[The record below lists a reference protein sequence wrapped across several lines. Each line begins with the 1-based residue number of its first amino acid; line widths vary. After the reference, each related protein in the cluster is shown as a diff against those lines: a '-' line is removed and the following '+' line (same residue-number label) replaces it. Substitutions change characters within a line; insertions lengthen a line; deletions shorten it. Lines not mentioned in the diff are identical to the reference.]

1 MKKFLL
7 PIAALFIG
15 TTAGAQDIFALT
27 GKNTPNIVF
36 NDFRPVDFAKGTSGK
51 AIFDVNSVPV
61 VYSDTKKM
69 TITEDK
75 RTFNHAQSP
84 AMATLAIDASGSELI
99 YMPLYSS
106 NIYALDL
113 ETKKVTLIESSVVKT
128 TSCDLNSHFTRMTLG
143 ADGNIYAMTNS
154 GSQLI
159 KIVKTG
165 SSYQVSDLGAIKDA
179 AKNGNNSIE
188 IMQSGFGGD
197 MVADANGDLYV
208 FSASGNVFR
217 VATQTRTAEFMGKI
231 SSLPENFSLNGAAV
245 NAEGKVI
252 LASAKGLGYYEVD
265 IKTLTAK
272 SIVSAENLHIYDL
285 ASRYLLN
292 DQRSS
297 TNTFTG
303 VDLYPTFVNEGFVN
317 VKLADKKLK
326 GSVTVEIFNSAGI
339 TTQKQALRVNARN
352 TEHKIEL
359 KGLPSGMYV
368 VTVQDEGGNQ
378 ILARKIIVK

>member
-15 TTAGAQDIFALT
+15 TTAGAQEIFALT

-165 SSYQVSDLGAIKDA
+165 SSYQVSDLGAIKAA

-339 TTQKQALRVNARN
+339 TTQKQTLQVNARN